1 VLIKVQQV
9 IMDLWVRDDA
19 KLVNILHN
27 IMGLGSHKGVGKFRC
42 THGHAHASHARELI
56 MSSSGLARSI
66 S

>member
-1 VLIKVQQV
+1 
-9 IMDLWVRDDA
+9 MDLWVRDDA

-27 IMGLGSHKGVGKFRC
+27 IMGLGSHKCVENFGVPMG
-42 THGHAHASHARELI
+42 TPTQVMPATLI